1 MGQRPVRGKGGNVAS
16 NQVVASDNGV
26 VPVGI
31 DDATRFVHERFGTHS
46 PVIPLEGGA
55 WSQAYAFAHEGHDL
69 VIRFGEHRGDYERD
83 RIAYER
89 LAALLPVPRVVEIGD
104 AFEGAFAL
112 TQRAY
117 GDPLELLDA
126 ERWQRVLPAV
136 LDVLDT
142 LRRADMSSTTGY
154 GSWDAQANATHP
166 SNREFI
172 LSVVDEDDM
181 RGARLE
187 GWRRE
192 LERRGSVADL
202 YARAYQRLVELQSA
216 IPEARQ
222 AAHCDLINRNVLV
235 DGDSI
240 TAVLDWGCA
249 ITGDHLYDVAWMGF
263 WQHWH
268 PGLASVDIVAA
279 ARDDL
284 RERGVDTDEYHVRIA
299 VAQLHQGLANLAY
312 NVWTGVEAH
321 ITATCDVLASIL
333 SRPPG

>member
-1 MGQRPVRGKGGNVAS
+1 M
-16 NQVVASDNGV
+16 
-26 VPVGI
+26 PVGI
-31 DDATRFVHERFGTHS
+31 DDATQFVTERFDHAAELTA
-46 PVIPLEGGA
+46 LEGGA
-55 WSQAYAFAHEGHDL
+55 WSQAYAFAQDGNEF
-69 VIRFGEHRGDYERD
+69 VIRFGMHRGDYDRD

-89 LAALLPVPRVVEIGD
+89 LGGLLPVPRVVEIGD
-104 AFEGAFAL
+104 AFDGAFAL
-112 TQRAY
+112 TQRAH

-126 ERWQRVLPAV
+126 ERWRRVLPAV
-136 LDVLDT
+136 LDLLDA
-142 LRRADMSSTTGY
+142 LRRADTSSTTGY

-187 GWRRE
+187 GWRRA
-192 LERRGSVADL
+192 LERRSSVADL
-202 YARAYQRLVELQSA
+202 HARAYKRLVELQSA
-216 IPEARQ
+216 IPEARHV
-222 AAHCDLINRNVLV
+222 AHCDLINRNVLV
-235 DGDSI
+235 HGDTIS
-240 TAVLDWGCA
+240 AVFDWGCA

-268 PGLASVDIVAA
+268 PGLESVDIVTA

-284 RERGVDTDEYHVRIA
+284 HERGVDTDDFDTRIT

-321 ITATCDVLASIL
+321 IAATVEVLTAVLARS
-333 SRPPG
+333 SG